1 MRGRIAGKRNMR
13 AFRAEDV
20 RNHGKQTWVRFPGA
34 GAHHNAPVHVIRSWP
49 AQAGALAVGLLL
61 VLLGWAVLTPVGSS
75 PDDDYHLASI
85 WCAAGER
92 SGACEIDPENT
103 QARLVREDVADA
115 YRCYAFN
122 PEVNASCTEELSSD
136 PVSTTRVN
144 QTAGLY
150 PPGFYAAMGA
160 LVGDDPAAS
169 VLAMRVV
176 NSLLAAGLLFAG
188 LVLAPRGIARAVA
201 FATLIVYVPIGLYII
216 PSTNPSSWAL
226 SGVAA
231 FWTFGLSL
239 MLVDAAVPRWRI
251 IALALGVVVGAVLA
265 VSSRLDSS
273 AYLSA
278 VTVVIAV
285 LVGIGGVR
293 RRWWGGLLLVAMA
306 VLGLFVYVTTEPPVA
321 PGGEALGTS
330 DPGIG
335 LLLTNSVNVIIYL
348 QEAVGGPLGWYDI
361 PLPTWVPIIG
371 TLAIG
376 FVLYRQLSF
385 GRSRVLAASGIA
397 LAAFVLVPLAF
408 LQLAGL
414 VVGELIQPRYLLPL
428 LFVLVATASLAP
440 RIVTTKPWP
449 RAVLLTMLPALTVSA
464 ALSLWYTAHRYA
476 AGSTQGLFDRDLVT
490 EWNGLTGI
498 PWLLVVLIAMSATA
512 FTYAV
517 GYLLV
522 SPRRD
527 ESVT

>member
-1 MRGRIAGKRNMR
+1 M
-13 AFRAEDV
+13 
-20 RNHGKQTWVRFPGA
+20 W
-34 GAHHNAPVHVIRSWP
+34 SWP
-49 AQAGALAVGLLL
+49 AKAGALAVGFLV
-61 VLLGWAVLTPVGSS
+61 VLLGWAALTPVGSS

-92 SGACEIDPENT
+92 SGACEIDPENP
-103 QARLVREDVADA
+103 QARLVRRDVADA

-122 PEVNASCTEELSSD
+122 PEVNASCTDELTSE

-144 QTAGLY
+144 QAAGLY
-150 PPGFYAAMGA
+150 PPGFYAAMGVF
-160 LVGDDPAAS
+160 VGDDPSAS
-169 VLAMRVV
+169 VLAMRAV

-201 FATLIVYVPIGLYII
+201 IATLVVYVPIGLYIL
-216 PSTNPSSWAL
+216 PSTNPSTWAI
-226 SGVAA
+226 SGIAA

-239 MLVDAAVPRWRI
+239 MLVEDAAPRWRI
-251 IALALGVVVGAVLA
+251 MALALGAVIGAGLA

-285 LVGIGGVR
+285 LVGVRGIR

-306 VLGLFVYVTTEPPVA
+306 ALGLFVYVTTEPPVA
-321 PGGEALGTS
+321 PGGSALGTS

-335 LLLTNSVNVIIYL
+335 LLLTNSVNVIVYL

-376 FVLYRQLSF
+376 FVLYRQLDF
-385 GRSRVLAASGIA
+385 GKSRVLAASGVS

-428 LFVLVATASLAP
+428 LFVFVATAALAP
-440 RIVTTKPWP
+440 KVVESQPWP
-449 RAVLLTMLPALTVSA
+449 RPALIALTLGVAISAVLA
-464 ALSLWYTAHRYA
+464 LWYTAHRYA
-476 AGSTQGLFDRDLVT
+476 AGSDQGLFDIDL
-490 EWNGLTGI
+490 EIRWSGISGL
-498 PWLLVVLIAMSATA
+498 PWVAVVVGTATA
-512 FTYAV
+512 TIAYFVA
-517 GYLLV
+517 GYSLLREPNKR
-522 SPRRD
+522 SG
-527 ESVT
+527 ESSGVEPSGH